1 MSDRERWI
9 VYPLLFLALGLN
21 LRDKITG
28 TLRRLVLLDG
38 KAAALDFENG
48 VLRVPRIDADVV
60 HCHHVDIRDPQGKPL
75 VQLKGLEVPTGE
87 GVKKNSGAVSIH
99 GQDGR
104 EIIVLRAH
112 HALRG
117 EFVQQQ
123 SDGEP
128 VKLVFK
134 VTEVREDG
142 GLLEIYNGEKT
153 LSLVL
158 AHHLYESGLFAR
170 NSARQLARLSR
181 VIQRPKAEPATDR
194 SSDSG
199 TATETGGSTTAEA
212 PPTVAGQP

>member
-9 VYPLLFLALGLN
+9 VYPLLFLTLGLT

-48 VLRVPRIDADVV
+48 VLRIPHIDADVV
-60 HCHHVDIRDPQGKPL
+60 HCRRVDVRDPQDKPL
-75 VQLKGLEVPTGE
+75 VQLKGLDVPTGD
-87 GVKKNSGAVSIH
+87 GKKKNSGAVSIH

-117 EFVQQQ
+117 EFVEQQA
-123 SDGEP
+123 DGEP
-128 VKLVFK
+128 VRLVFQ
-134 VTEVREDG
+134 VDEVREDG
-142 GLLEIYNGEKT
+142 GLLEIFNGEKT

-181 VIQRPKAEPATDR
+181 VIQRPEAEPAED
-194 SSDSG
+194 
-199 TATETGGSTTAEA
+199 
-212 PPTVAGQP
+212 